1 MADPA
6 AQLAR
11 VAAVRP
17 GPAVKIWHLRKN
29 VDAYFWLCDLH
40 KAAKEAEGWE
50 EIEDVEPP
58 HELKC
63 EECR

>member
-1 MADPA
+1 MNTA

-11 VAAVRP
+11 IAASRP
-17 GPAVKIWHLRKN
+17 HHAVKIEHLRKN
-29 VDAYFWLCDLH
+29 VDAYFWLCEEH
-40 KAAKEAEGWE
+40 RKEKLAEGWE
-50 EIEDVEPP
+50 VIDSADPP